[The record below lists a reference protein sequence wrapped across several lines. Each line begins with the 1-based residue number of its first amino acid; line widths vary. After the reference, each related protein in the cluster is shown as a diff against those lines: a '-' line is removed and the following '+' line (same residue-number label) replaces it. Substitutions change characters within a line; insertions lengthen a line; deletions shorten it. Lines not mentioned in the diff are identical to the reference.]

1 MAPAA
6 PLSVV
11 VRPVAVVLATWGSQF
26 SWRERV
32 FLGFMAPREIVAAAV
47 SAVFAL
53 RLAENTT
60 VDAERL
66 FPLTFLVI
74 VATVTDYGIS
84 APMGARWLG
93 VATPNPQGF
102 LVAAPLHGSGSWPGF
117 SVKRRF
123 VWCWR
128 TPTGPT

>member
-1 MAPAA
+1 
-6 PLSVV
+6 
-11 VRPVAVVLATWGSQF
+11 
-26 SWRERV
+26 
-32 FLGFMAPREIVAAAV
+32 MAPREIVAVAV
-47 SAVFAL
+47 SAL

-66 FPLTFLVI
+66 VPLTFLVI
-74 VATVTDYGIS
+74 VATVTDYGDS

-117 SVKRRF
+117 SVTRRF
-123 VWCWR
+123 LWWVGRSAIGTLVERKSRYVLLLELPDGR
-128 TPTGPT
+128 TAAHVLNLVAR